1 MSEHIQIH
9 RWSDEDGC
17 LHREVGG
24 QEHVV
29 SDPMCHLPNSRGG
42 SGGDDHSIGP
52 ETYIDV
58 AIPCTILPAEELT
71 DHRAGG

>member
-9 RWSDEDGC
+9 RWSDEDRC
-17 LHREVGG
+17 LHREVGR

-29 SDPMCHLPNSRGG
+29 RYTVRHLPDGGGG

-52 ETYIDV
+52 ETYVDV
-58 AIPCTILPAEELT
+58 AIPGTVQPAEELT